1 MKKSEKAYPVKS
13 GKAGAKHLAGLV
25 RKVTRVGKRSLSIV
39 IPAEI
44 VDELKIKERQ
54 KMVFKINRK
63 RILISDWK

>member
-1 MKKSEKAYPVKS
+1 MKFMIKKYI
-13 GKAGAKHLAGLV
+13 

-54 KMVFKINRK
+54 KLVLRKSGK
-63 RILISDWK
+63 RIIVEDWEE